1 MRVSTN
7 QYSQMMS
14 GSLSQNSLGINK
26 IMQQMATGKRLLV
39 PSDDPMASTRVMNLK
54 REQAAISQ
62 YQGNIEQADIAL
74 KKQETYLS
82 SATDVLHQV
91 RDLMLWAGNG
101 SNGPDER
108 AAMADELEHLQDSLV
123 SLVNS
128 KDENGKYLFSGNE
141 VNTQPL
147 VKDDEGNWTY
157 QGDTGIREVVVGDGV
172 TIQLNVNAGDMFFS
186 GGMDIFNQLDELVD
200 ALRDPD
206 YVMEDSELIG
216 RSLDVLDDTLLSV
229 SGTVTSLGSRQNA
242 LTTMQD
248 GHSEVELFN
257 NDLIGQLEDL
267 DYADAMVQ
275 YNNYLLALQATQ
287 STYAKTASLSLFS
300 IM

>member
-39 PSDDPMASTRVMNLK
+39 PSDDPMASTRVMSLK
-54 REQAAISQ
+54 REQASIGQ
-62 YQGNIEQADIAL
+62 YLGNIEQADVAL

-82 SATDVLHQV
+82 SAVDVLHQM
-91 RDLMLWAGNG
+91 RDLMLWAGNDT
-101 SNGPDER
+101 NGPDER
-108 AAMADELEHLQDSLV
+108 AAMANELEHLQDSLV
-123 SLVNS
+123 SLVNA
-128 KDENGKYLFSGNE
+128 KDENGKYIFSGNE

-147 VKDDEGNWTY
+147 VKDDDGNWIY
-157 QGDTGIREVVVGDGV
+157 QGDTGVREVVVGDGV
-172 TIQLNVNAGDMFFS
+172 TIQLNVNAEDMFFS
-186 GGMDIFNQLDELVD
+186 GGTDIFNQLDELVV
-200 ALRDPD
+200 ALRDPGYD
-206 YVMEDSELIG
+206 LAASDIIE
-216 RSLDVLDDTLLSV
+216 RSVDVLDETLMSV
-229 SGTVTSLGSRQNA
+229 SGTVTSLGSRQNS

-287 STYAKTASLSLFS
+287 ATYVKTASLSLFS

>member
-26 IMQQMATGKRLLV
+26 IMQQMATGKRLLI
-39 PSDDPMASTRVMNLK
+39 PSDDPMASTRVMSLK

-62 YQGNIEQADIAL
+62 YQGNIEQADVAL

-82 SATDVLHQV
+82 SAVDVLHQI

-101 SNGPDER
+101 SNGPDEL

-123 SLVNS
+123 SLVNA

-147 VKDDEGNWTY
+147 VKDEDGNWVY

-172 TIQLNVNAGDMFFS
+172 TIQLNVNAEEMFFS
-186 GGMDIFNQLDELVD
+186 GGMDIFNQLDELIG

-206 YVMEDSELIG
+206 SDLGENDLIG
-216 RSLDVLDDTLLSV
+216 RSLDVLDQTLQSV
-229 SGTVTSLGSRQNA
+229 SSTVTSLGSRQNA

-248 GHSEVELFN
+248 GHNEVELFN

-287 STYAKTASLSLFS
+287 ATYVKTASLSLFS

>member
-39 PSDDPMASTRVMNLK
+39 PSDDPMASSRVMNLK

-62 YQGNIEQADIAL
+62 YQGNIDQADMAL

-82 SATDVLHQV
+82 SAVDVLHQM

-101 SNGPDER
+101 ANGPDEL
-108 AAMADELEHLQDSLV
+108 AAMANELEHLQDSLV

-128 KDENGKYLFSGNE
+128 KDENGKYIFAGNE

-147 VKDDEGNWTY
+147 VKDEEGNWIY

-172 TIQLNVNAGDMFFS
+172 TIQLNVNAQDMFFS
-186 GGMDIFNQLDELVD
+186 GGTDIFNQLDELIG

-206 YVMEDSELIG
+206 FDMSGSDIIE
-216 RSLDVLDDTLLSV
+216 RSLDVLDDTMQAV

-287 STYAKTASLSLFS
+287 STYVKTASLSLFS

>member
-82 SATDVLHQV
+82 SAVDVLHQV

-101 SNGPDER
+101 VNGPDER
-108 AAMADELEHLQDSLV
+108 AAMANELEHLQDSLV

-128 KDENGKYLFSGNE
+128 KDENGKYIFSGNE

-147 VKDDEGNWTY
+147 VKDEEGNWTY

-172 TIQLNVNAGDMFFS
+172 TVQLNVNAEEMFFS
-186 GGMDIFNQLDELVD
+186 GGMDIFNQLDELVT

-206 YVMEDSELIG
+206 YDLEGSNIIG
-216 RSLDVLDDTLLSV
+216 RSLDVLDETMLSV

-287 STYAKTASLSLFS
+287 STYVKTASLSLFS

>member
-26 IMQQMATGKRLLV
+26 IMQQMATGKRVLI
-39 PSDDPMASTRVMNLK
+39 PSDDPMASTRAMSLK
-54 REQAAISQ
+54 REQAALSQ
-62 YQGNIEQADIAL
+62 YMGNIEQADVAL

-82 SATDVLHQV
+82 SATDVLLQI
-91 RDLMLWAGNG
+91 RDLMLWAGNDA
-101 SNGPDER
+101 NGPDER
-108 AAMADELEHLQDSLV
+108 AALADELDHLQDSLV
-123 SLVNS
+123 SLVNA
-128 KDENGKYLFSGNE
+128 KDENGKYIFAGNE
-141 VNTQPL
+141 INSEPL
-147 VKDDEGNWTY
+147 VKNEDGDWVY

-172 TIQLNVNAGDMFFS
+172 TIKLNVNAQEMFFS
-186 GGMDIFNQLDELVD
+186 GDTDIFNQLDELVA

-206 YVMEDSELIG
+206 FTQEDNDIIA
-216 RSLDVLDDTLLSV
+216 RSVDVLDSTLQAV

-242 LTTMQD
+242 LATMED
-248 GHSEVELFN
+248 GHSEIELFN
-257 NDLIGQLEDL
+257 NELIGQLEDL

-287 STYAKTASLSLFS
+287 ATYAKTASLSLFS

>member
-39 PSDDPMASTRVMNLK
+39 PSDDPMASTRAMSLK
-54 REQAAISQ
+54 REQAAIGQ
-62 YQGNIEQADIAL
+62 YLGNIEQADVAL

-82 SATDVLHQV
+82 SAVDVLHQM
-91 RDLMLWAGNG
+91 RDLMLWAGNDA
-101 SNGPDER
+101 NGPDER
-108 AAMADELEHLQDSLV
+108 AAMANELEHLQDSLV
-123 SLVNS
+123 SLVNA
-128 KDENGKYLFSGNE
+128 KDENGKYIFSGNE

-147 VKDDEGNWTY
+147 VKDDDGNWIY
-157 QGDTGIREVVVGDGV
+157 QGDTGVREVVVGDGV
-172 TIQLNVNAGDMFFS
+172 TIQLNVNAEDMFFS
-186 GGMDIFNQLDELVD
+186 GGTDIFNQLDELVV

-206 YVMEDSELIG
+206 YDLATSDLID
-216 RSLDVLDDTLLSV
+216 RSVGVLDETLMSV

-287 STYAKTASLSLFS
+287 ATYVKTASLSLFS

>member
-39 PSDDPMASTRVMNLK
+39 PSDDPMASTRVMSLK
-54 REQAAISQ
+54 REQASISQ
-62 YQGNIEQADIAL
+62 YLGNIEQADVAL

-82 SATDVLHQV
+82 SAVDVLHQM
-91 RDLMLWAGNG
+91 RDLMLWAGNDA
-101 SNGPDER
+101 NGPDER
-108 AAMADELEHLQDSLV
+108 AAMANELEHLQDSLV
-123 SLVNS
+123 SLVNA
-128 KDENGKYLFSGNE
+128 KDENGKYIFSGNE

-147 VKDDEGNWTY
+147 VKDQDGNWIY
-157 QGDTGIREVVVGDGV
+157 QGDTGVREVVVGDGV
-172 TIQLNVNAGDMFFS
+172 TIQLNVNAEDMFFS
-186 GGMDIFNQLDELVD
+186 GGTDIFNQLDELVV

-206 YVMEDSELIG
+206 YDFAASDIIE
-216 RSLDVLDDTLLSV
+216 RSVDVLDETLVSV
-229 SGTVTSLGSRQNA
+229 SGTVTGLGSRQNA

-287 STYAKTASLSLFS
+287 ATYVKTASLSLFS

>member
-7 QYSQMMS
+7 QYSHMMS
-14 GSLSQNSLGINK
+14 GSMSQNSLGINK

-39 PSDDPMASTRVMNLK
+39 PSDDPMAFTRAMNLK

-62 YQGNIEQADIAL
+62 YMGNIEQADVAL

-82 SATDVLHQV
+82 SAVDVLQDV
-91 RDLMLWAGNG
+91 REKILWAGNG
-101 SNGPDER
+101 THGVEER
-108 AAMADELEHLQDSLV
+108 GAIAGELEHLQDSLV
-123 SLVNS
+123 SLVNT
-128 KDENGKYLFSGNE
+128 KDENGKYIFSGNE
-141 VNTQPL
+141 VETQPL
-147 VKDDEGNWTY
+147 VKDAGGNWVY
-157 QGDTGIREVVVGDGV
+157 QGDTGVREVVVGDGV
-172 TIQLNVNAGDMFFS
+172 TIQLNVNAQDMFFS
-186 GGMDIFNQLDELVD
+186 GGTDIFNQLDELVG
-200 ALRDPD
+200 ALRDPSYD
-206 YVMEDSELIG
+206 FESSDIISTSIDM
-216 RSLDVLDDTLLSV
+216 LDDTLSSVLS
-229 SGTVTSLGSRQNA
+229 TVTNLGSRQNA